1 MAELICEGCGKD
13 ESKCTCN
20 KKATYIIANFSMSE
34 VFDLV
39 AQSIKAKAKLEGK
52 EIPGGD
58 IVSIVLTRQGNEIIG
73 TAWALGASYATA
85 TFKE

>member
-1 MAELICEGCGKD
+1 MTIQRGEKKEMAEP
-13 ESKCTCN
+13 
-20 KKATYIIANFSMSE
+20 KATYIIASYSMSE

-52 EIPGGD
+52 EVPATEF
-58 IVSIVLTRQGNEIIG
+58 VSLVLAREKDGING
-73 TAWALGASYATA
+73 TAWAIGASYATA